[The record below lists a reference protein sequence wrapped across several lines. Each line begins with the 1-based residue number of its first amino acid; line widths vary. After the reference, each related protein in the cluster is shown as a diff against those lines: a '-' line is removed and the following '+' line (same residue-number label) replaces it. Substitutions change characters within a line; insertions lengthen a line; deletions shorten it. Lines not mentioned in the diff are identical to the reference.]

1 MSAPTTVRTSLRL
14 TPGRVGLA
22 VVPWI
27 LPVVLLVTWW
37 FASQSNTSPFWPSLE
52 RIVDTFGTTWG
63 PRLTSDILPSLR
75 RLGIGFG
82 LAVVIGVGVGALL
95 GRVRLLHE
103 AVDPLLQYIRA
114 LPATVLVP
122 VSIVLFGIGDLPKIS
137 LIVFVAVF
145 PILLNTIDGVRNVE
159 PGLEDVARSFRLTR
173 VQRILSVQLPSALP
187 QIMAGMRT
195 ALQVAFVL
203 MIITELVAATNGI
216 GYVTLIAQQSFQVS
230 LMWLGML
237 LLGILGVFVN
247 GLFVLVERRLLRWY
261 VQDQEA

>member
-1 MSAPTTVRTSLRL
+1 MSAPTALRASRRP
-14 TPGRVGLA
+14 TQGRVRQA
-22 VVPWI
+22 AVPWI

-37 FASQSNTSPFWPSLE
+37 FASKSNTSPFWPSLE
-52 RIVDTFGTTWG
+52 RIVDTFGTAWG
-63 PRLTSDILPSLR
+63 PRWASDILPSLR
-75 RLGIGFG
+75 RLAVGFG
-82 LAVVIGVGVGALL
+82 LAVVIGVGIGALL

-173 VQRILSVQLPSALP
+173 TQRILSVQLPSALP

-216 GYVTLIAQQSFQVS
+216 GYVTLLAQQSFLIPQ
-230 LMWLGML
+230 MWSGML
-237 LLGILGVFVN
+237 LLGVLGILVN
-247 GLFVLVERRLLRWY
+247 GAFVLCERRILRWHLASM
-261 VQDQEA
+261 EN

>member
-1 MSAPTTVRTSLRL
+1 MSAPTVRRTRRGP
-14 TPGRVGLA
+14 TPGRVAMA

-27 LPVVLLVTWW
+27 LPVVLVVAWW
-37 FASQSNTSPFWPSLE
+37 FASKSNTSPFWPSLE

-75 RLGIGFG
+75 RLALGFG
-82 LAVVIGVGVGALL
+82 LAVVIGVGIGALL

-114 LPATVLVP
+114 VPATVLVP
-122 VSIVLFGIGDLPKIS
+122 VSIVLFGIGDFPKIA
-137 LIVFVAVF
+137 LITFVSVF

-173 VQRILSVQLPSALP
+173 MQRILSVQLPSAMP

-216 GYVTLIAQQSFQVS
+216 GYVTLLAQASFQIPQ
-230 LMWLGML
+230 MWSGML
-237 LLGILGVFVN
+237 LLGVLGILIN
-247 GLFVLVERRLLRWY
+247 GAFVLCERRILRWHLASM
-261 VQDQEA
+261 EN